1 MKCNECAPLLED
13 FLYCNLGATEK
24 DLAEH
29 LTVCDACAL
38 EYALL
43 RKEKELYDRCDLE
56 LVPDFWSGVQARI
69 ARENGLHTSR
79 FARWFNGFRFAYMRA
94 AVTGLII
101 VVGSIGVWRY
111 RETRPGPADIPNTS
125 QGSVAAQKRDTGAA
139 VTVSSNTDGSL
150 FDNRDMSKH
159 SLVSKPSNL
168 KRASR
173 AYSRKI
179 EKPVISMDAVER
191 NQIFASQRRND
202 SDLDADSARHLEQ
215 VEILLRSFKN
225 SRFLRHSNTLDL
237 TYESRL
243 SKDLLV
249 RNALLRRDAE
259 LAGDVP
265 LTRLL
270 DQFEPFLVDIANLRD
285 TSDSKEIHQVREN
298 LTKAQ
303 IIGALHSF

>member
-1 MKCNECAPLLED
+1 MKCNECASLLED
-13 FLYCNLGATEK
+13 LLYSNFGTTQK

-29 LTVCDACAL
+29 LTVCDACAR

-56 LVPDFWSGVQARI
+56 VAPNFWAGVQARI
-69 ARENGLHTSR
+69 AGENGLHAQRFVGLFDGVR
-79 FARWFNGFRFAYMRA
+79 FAHMGA
-94 AVTGLII
+94 AFTGLII
-101 VVGSIGVWRY
+101 VVGSIGLWRY
-111 RETRPGPADIPNTS
+111 LETRPGPAEFPNAP
-125 QGSVAAQKRDTGAA
+125 QVSVATTEQKSDAVA
-139 VTVSSNTDGSL
+139 VTVSSKTEGSL
-150 FDNRDMSKH
+150 IDKRDVSKH
-159 SLVSKPSNL
+159 PLVSKPFNL
-168 KRASR
+168 KGASR
-173 AYSRKI
+173 AYARKI
-179 EKPVISMDAVER
+179 EKPLFSTDTVVER
-191 NQIFASQRRND
+191 NQIFTSQRR
-202 SDLDADSARHLEQ
+202 DLDADSARHLEQ

-225 SRFLRHSNTLDL
+225 SRFLRDSNTLDL

-285 TSDSKEIHQVREN
+285 NSDSKEIRQVRES

-303 IIGALHSF
+303 IIAALHSF